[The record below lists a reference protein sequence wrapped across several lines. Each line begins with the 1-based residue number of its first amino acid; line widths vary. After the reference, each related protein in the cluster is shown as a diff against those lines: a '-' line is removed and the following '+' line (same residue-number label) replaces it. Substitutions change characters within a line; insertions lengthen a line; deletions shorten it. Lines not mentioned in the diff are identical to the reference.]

1 MAIHGGPGTLEI
13 IARMLAGFWGEGT
26 APISLDFVPLVEGRI
41 VDAGQFTIDCFP
53 VRHRDTDSFGFSFES
68 QVRRHLLPDRLSAL
82 GVPDGPVRKVLA
94 EGTPATL
101 EDGRTI
107 DPEDVLG
114 PPAKAKKLVV
124 GGDTETTDGLSKHVR
139 NADVLVI
146 EATFLDRD
154 SEMARDYGHLTAAK
168 AAALALE
175 SNVKQLVLN
184 HISGRYPEEEI
195 LAEAAMIF
203 PDSRVAADFDRFVV

>member
-1 MAIHGGPGTLEI
+1 MA
-13 IARMLAGFWGEGT
+13 A
-26 APISLDFVPLVEGRI
+26 
-41 VDAGQFTIDCFP
+41 
-53 VRHRDTDSFGFSFES
+53 
-68 QVRRHLLPDRLSAL
+68 
-82 GVPDGPVRKVLA
+82 
-94 EGTPATL
+94 
-101 EDGRTI
+101 GRTSGSESGYRA
-107 DPEDVLG
+107 DYSRQAARVDRRT
-114 PPAKAKKLVV
+114 A
-124 GGDTETTDGLSKHVR
+124 KHVR